1 VSETTPAP
9 HSRVNAPTA
18 ALVRLADVC
27 GVSATYTAYDG
38 ERRTSSARAIR
49 AILATMGV
57 EAGDDAA
64 CQRAADRLEAER
76 RSRPLPPV
84 TVRRAGEA
92 RDVELHVP
100 EGASAGLT
108 LTLESGLAMALPEV
122 HPGVFRLPADL
133 PLGYHT
139 LSASVGPVEAAVEQ
153 GPTEAPG
160 TPGPGAA
167 SETSRLIV
175 APVRLRA
182 PDAVIAKRPWGFMAQ
197 LYSVRSR
204 ASWGIG
210 DLADLRDL
218 CQLAAVRTGADF
230 VLVNPLH
237 AAEPV
242 PPLTPSPYL
251 PSSRLFVNPIYIR
264 VEDIPEVAY
273 MPGADRSLIDWA
285 AEAPRAA
292 SLSPALINRDPIWR
306 AKRDAL
312 EQVFRLP
319 RPAARAGAFADFR
332 ARAGEAL
339 EDFATWCAVI
349 EAGAV
354 EERALE
360 AGAADARAVAGES
373 GALPAALASPR
384 APGIAAFRAAHR
396 ERIEFYAWL
405 QWVADE
411 QRGAAQDAALRAGMA
426 IGVMTDLAVGVHP
439 GGADAWAFA
448 PVLARG
454 IGVGAPPDMYNQ
466 QGQNW
471 SQPPF
476 LPRALEEA
484 GYEPFRAV
492 VRAALR
498 HAGALRIDHI
508 LGLFRLWWVPDTG
521 EGERDGQGDAADG
534 AYVRYDHEALF
545 AVLCLEAERA
555 GTMVIGEDL
564 GTVEPWVADYLASR
578 GILGT
583 TVVWWEREA
592 DGSLRPPEHQRADV
606 LATATTH
613 DIPPTAAYLAGA
625 GVDLREKLG
634 LLARPVEEVRA
645 EAAAERA
652 EMVDYL
658 VARGWATRGTG
669 GTDPSD
675 ADLLIGIHRA
685 VLAAPALLAG
695 VALTDAVGD
704 LRTQNQPGTDREY
717 PNWCVPLTDGR
728 GLPVVLD
735 SLFDHPRLK
744 ALVHAIRETRP

>member
-1 VSETTPAP
+1 MSETTPAP

-18 ALVRLADVC
+18 ALARLADAC
-27 GVSATYTAYDG
+27 GVSATYTAHDG
-38 ERRTSSARAIR
+38 ERRSSSARAIR
-49 AILATMGV
+49 AILATMGI
-57 EAGDDAA
+57 EAGDDAS

-76 RSRPLPPV
+76 RARPLPPV
-84 TVRRAGEA
+84 TVRRAGEP
-92 RDVELHVP
+92 RDVEVHVP
-100 EGASAGLT
+100 EGATSEVA
-108 LTLESGLAMALPEV
+108 LTLESGLAMALPQV

-139 LSASVGPVEAAVEQ
+139 LTARLGPAAAEGASGQAGAPATSGPA
-153 GPTEAPG
+153 TAP
-160 TPGPGAA
+160 A
-167 SETSRLIV
+167 TSRLIV
-175 APVRLRA
+175 TPARLRA
-182 PDAVIAKRPWGFMAQ
+182 PDAVIAKRPWGWMAQ

-204 ASWGIG
+204 ASWGVG

-218 CQLAAVRTGADF
+218 CQLAAAKTGADF

-242 PPLTPSPYL
+242 PPLTQSPYL
-251 PSSRLFVNPIYIR
+251 PSSRLFINPIYIR

-292 SLSPALINRDPIWR
+292 SVSPALINRDPIWR

-319 RPAARAGAFADFR
+319 RPAARAAAFADFR
-332 ARAGEAL
+332 EREGAAL
-339 EDFATWCAVI
+339 DDFATWCAI
-349 EAGAV
+349 T
-354 EERALE
+354 EERA
-360 AGAADARAVAGES
+360 GAAAGS
-373 GALPAALASPR
+373 GATLPAALGSPY
-384 APGIAAFRAAHR
+384 APGIAAFRAAHG

-439 GGADAWAFA
+439 TGADAWAFA

-454 IGVGAPPDMYNQ
+454 VGVGAPPDMYNQ

-476 LPRALEEA
+476 LPRALDEA

-521 EGERDGQGDAADG
+521 DGERDGQGSSDKQGDAADG

-545 AVLCLEAERA
+545 GVLCLEAERA

-564 GTVEPWVADYLASR
+564 GTVEPWVADYLSSR

-613 DIPPTAAYLAGA
+613 DIPPTAAYLKDA

-634 LLARPVEEVRA
+634 LLAHPVEEVRA

-652 EMVDYL
+652 EMVEYL
-658 VARGWATRGTG
+658 VARGWATRDPIGAG
-669 GTDPSD
+669 PNGTDPSD
-675 ADLLIGIHRA
+675 EDLLIGIHRA

-717 PNWCVPLTDGR
+717 PNWCVPLTDDR
-728 GLPVVLD
+728 GLPVILD
-735 SLFDHPRLK
+735 SLFDHPRLR
-744 ALVHAIRETRP
+744 ALVAAIRETRS

>member
-1 VSETTPAP
+1 MSETPPAP

-18 ALVRLADVC
+18 ALARLADAC
-27 GVSATYTAYDG
+27 GVSAAYTAYDG
-38 ERRTSSARAIR
+38 ERRSSSARAIR
-49 AILATMGV
+49 AILATMGI

-76 RSRPLPPV
+76 RARPLPPV

-92 RDVELHVP
+92 RDVEVHAP
-100 EGASAGLT
+100 EGAAVELT
-108 LTLESGLAMALPEV
+108 LTLESGPATELAQA
-122 HPGVFRLPADL
+122 HPGVFRLPTDL
-133 PLGYHT
+133 PVGYHT
-139 LSASVGPVEAAVEQ
+139 LTARVGR
-153 GPTEAPG
+153 
-160 TPGPGAA
+160 GAA
-167 SETSRLIV
+167 PVTGRLIV
-175 APVRLRA
+175 TPVRLRA
-182 PDAVIAKRPWGFMAQ
+182 PDAVVAKRPWGFMTQ

-218 CQLAAVRTGADF
+218 CQLAAAKTGADF

-242 PPLTPSPYL
+242 TPLTPSPYL
-251 PSSRLFVNPIYIR
+251 PSSRLFINPIYVR

-312 EQVFRLP
+312 EQVFHLP
-319 RPAARAGAFADFR
+319 RPAARESAFAAFR
-332 ARAGEAL
+332 AREGAAL
-339 EDFATWCAVI
+339 GDFATWCALI
-349 EAGAV
+349 EEHAAERESGNV
-354 EERALE
+354 EEHAA
-360 AGAADARAVAGES
+360 AGVS
-373 GALPAALASPR
+373 VALPASLASPH
-384 APGIAAFRAAHR
+384 APGIAAFRASHR
-396 ERIEFYAWL
+396 ERITFYAWL
-405 QWVADE
+405 QWIADE
-411 QRGAAQDAALRAGMA
+411 QRGVAQDAALRAGMA

-439 GGADAWAFA
+439 AGADAWAFA
-448 PVLARG
+448 PVLAAG
-454 IGVGAPPDMYNQ
+454 VGVGAPPDIYNQ
-466 QGQNW
+466 RGQNW

-484 GYEPFRAV
+484 WYEPFRAV

-508 LGLFRLWWVPDTG
+508 LGLFRLWWVPDMG
-521 EGERDGQGDAADG
+521 DGRPSPDRQGDAADG

-564 GTVEPWVADYLASR
+564 GTVEPWVEDYLASR

-613 DIPPTAAYLAGA
+613 DISPTAAYLAGA
-625 GVDLREKLG
+625 GVDLRERLG
-634 LLARPVEEVRA
+634 LLARPAEEVRA

-652 EMVDYL
+652 EMVAYL
-658 VARGWATRGTG
+658 VARGWATPGPG
-669 GTDPSD
+669 GADPSGE
-675 ADLLIGIHRA
+675 DLLIGIHRA
-685 VLAAPALLAG
+685 VLAAPALLVG
-695 VALTDAVGD
+695 VALTDAVSD

-717 PNWCVPLTDGR
+717 PNWCVPLTDDR

-735 SLFDHPRLK
+735 TLFDHPRLR
-744 ALVHAIRETRP
+744 ALVEAIRETRP

>member
-1 VSETTPAP
+1 MSETPPAP

-18 ALVRLADVC
+18 ALARLAEAC
-27 GVSATYTAYDG
+27 GISTTYTAHDG
-38 ERRTSSARAIR
+38 ERRSSSTRAIR
-49 AILATMGV
+49 AILATMGI

-76 RSRPLPPV
+76 RARPLPPV
-84 TVRRAGEA
+84 TVLRAGEG
-92 RDVELHVP
+92 RDVEVHAP
-100 EGASAGLT
+100 EGVSAELT
-108 LTLESGLAMALPEV
+108 LTLESGLAMELEGV
-122 HPGVFRLPADL
+122 RPGVFRFPADL
-133 PLGYHT
+133 PTGYHT
-139 LSASVGPVEAAVEQ
+139 LTARL
-153 GPTEAPG
+153 
-160 TPGPGAA
+160 GAA
-167 SETSRLIV
+167 AAPATGRLIV
-175 APVRLRA
+175 TPVRLRA

-218 CQLAAVRTGADF
+218 CQLAATKTGADF

-242 PPLTPSPYL
+242 APLTPSPYL
-251 PSSRLFVNPIYIR
+251 PSSRLFVNPIYLR
-264 VEDIPEVAY
+264 VEEIPEVAY
-273 MPGADRSLIDWA
+273 MPGADRTLVDWA

-312 EQVFRLP
+312 EQVFLLP
-319 RPAARAGAFADFR
+319 RPAARAGAFAAFR
-332 ARAGEAL
+332 AREGAAL
-339 EDFATWCAVI
+339 EDFATWCAI
-349 EAGAV
+349 F
-354 EERALE
+354 EERA
-360 AGAADARAVAGES
+360 AVRRSDGDD
-373 GALPAALASPR
+373 GDDLPAALASPH
-384 APGIAAFRAAHR
+384 APGIAAFRASHR

-411 QRGAAQDAALRAGMA
+411 QRGAAQDAALRAGMG

-439 GGADAWAFA
+439 HGADAWAFA

-454 IGVGAPPDMYNQ
+454 VGVGAPPDMYNQ

-492 VRAALR
+492 VRASLR

-521 EGERDGQGDAADG
+521 DGERDGQGDAADG

-564 GTVEPWVADYLASR
+564 GTLEPWVEDYLASR

-592 DGSLRPPEHQRADV
+592 DGRLRPPEHQRADV

-634 LLARPVEEVRA
+634 LLVRPVEEVRA

-652 EMVDYL
+652 EMVEYL
-658 VARGWATRGTG
+658 VARGWATRGPG
-669 GTDPSD
+669 GGDPTDE
-675 ADLLIGIHRA
+675 DLLMGIHRA

-717 PNWCVPLTDGR
+717 PNWCVPLTDNR

-735 SLFDHPRLK
+735 TLFDHPRLR
-744 ALVHAIRETRP
+744 ALVEAIRETRP

>member
-1 VSETTPAP
+1 MSETPPAP

-18 ALVRLADVC
+18 ALVRLADAC
-27 GVSATYTAYDG
+27 GVSATYTAFDG
-38 ERRTSSARAIR
+38 ERRSSSARAIR

-57 EAGDDAA
+57 EAGDDGS

-76 RSRPLPPV
+76 RARPLPPV
-84 TVRRAGEA
+84 TVRRAGEP
-92 RDVELHVP
+92 RDVEVHVP
-100 EGASAGLT
+100 EGAAAELA
-108 LTLESGLAMALPEV
+108 LTLESGLAMALPQV

-139 LSASVGPVEAAVEQ
+139 LTARLGPAAGPV
-153 GPTEAPG
+153 
-160 TPGPGAA
+160 
-167 SETSRLIV
+167 TSRLIV
-175 APVRLRA
+175 TPARLRA

-204 ASWGIG
+204 ASWGVG

-218 CQLAAVRTGADF
+218 CQLAAAKTGADF

-242 PPLTPSPYL
+242 PPLTQSPYL
-251 PSSRLFVNPIYIR
+251 PSSRLFINPIYIR

-319 RPAARAGAFADFR
+319 RPAARAAAFADFR
-332 ARAGEAL
+332 EREGAAL
-339 EDFATWCAVI
+339 EDFATWCAV
-349 EAGAV
+349 V
-354 EERALE
+354 EERAAAREGGTLDE
-360 AGAADARAVAGES
+360 GAAAGAGS
-373 GALPAALASPR
+373 TLPAALGSPH
-384 APGIAAFRAAHR
+384 APGIAAFRATHR
-396 ERIEFYAWL
+396 GRIEFYAWL

-411 QRGAAQDAALRAGMA
+411 QRGAAQDSALRAGMA

-439 GGADAWAFA
+439 TGADAWAFA

-454 IGVGAPPDMYNQ
+454 VGVGAPPDMYNQ

-508 LGLFRLWWVPDTG
+508 LGLFRLWWVPNTADG
-521 EGERDGQGDAADG
+521 SGDGQGDATDG

-545 AVLCLEAERA
+545 GVLCLEAERA

-564 GTVEPWVADYLASR
+564 GTVEPWVADYLSSR

-592 DGSLRPPEHQRADV
+592 DGRLRPPEHQRADV

-625 GVDLREKLG
+625 GVDLRAKLG
-634 LLARPVEEVRA
+634 LLAHPVEDVRA

-658 VARGWATRGTG
+658 VARGWATRGPSGAGPGGPGTS

-675 ADLLIGIHRA
+675 EDLLIGIHRA

-695 VALTDAVGD
+695 IALTDAVGD

-717 PNWCVPLTDGR
+717 PNWCVPLTDDR

-735 SLFDHPRLK
+735 TLFDHPRVR
-744 ALVHAIRETRP
+744 ALVTAIRETRQ

>member
-1 VSETTPAP
+1 VSETPPAP

-18 ALVRLADVC
+18 ALVRLADAC

-38 ERRTSSARAIR
+38 ETRSSSARAVR
-49 AILATMGV
+49 AILATMGI

-64 CQRAADRLEAER
+64 CQRTADRLEAER

-84 TVRRAGEA
+84 TVRRAGEV
-92 RDVELHVP
+92 RDVEVHVQG
-100 EGASAGLT
+100 GAPATLT
-108 LTLESGLAMALPEV
+108 LALESGLAMALPEV
-122 HPGVFRLPADL
+122 HPGAFRLPADL

-139 LSASVGPVEAAVEQ
+139 LTASVGRAPTEGPPVPTGASGQAAVS
-153 GPTEAPG
+153 A
-160 TPGPGAA
+160 
-167 SETSRLIV
+167 TSRLIV
-175 APVRLRA
+175 TPARLRA

-218 CQLAAVRTGADF
+218 CQLAAARTGADF

-264 VEDIPEVAY
+264 VEDVPEVAY

-312 EQVFRLP
+312 EQIFRLP
-319 RPAARAGAFADFR
+319 RPAARAGAFAEFR
-332 ARAGEAL
+332 ERGGAAL
-339 EDFATWCAVI
+339 EDFATWCAI
-349 EAGAV
+349 V
-354 EERALE
+354 EERAVEVRATTGE
-360 AGAADARAVAGES
+360 A
-373 GALPAALASPR
+373 GALPAALSSPR

-396 ERIEFYAWL
+396 DRIEFHEWL

-411 QRGAAQDAALRAGMA
+411 QRGVAQAAALRAGMA
-426 IGVMTDLAVGVHP
+426 IGVMNDLAVGVHP
-439 GGADAWAFA
+439 TEADAWAFA

-454 IGVGAPPDMYNQ
+454 VGVGAPPDMYNQ

-521 EGERDGQGDAADG
+521 LGVGGGASENMTGGDAADG

-555 GTMVIGEDL
+555 GAMVIGEDL
-564 GTVEPWVADYLASR
+564 GTVEPWVADYLGSR

-592 DGSLRPPEHQRADV
+592 DGRLRPPEHQRADV

-634 LLARPVEEVRA
+634 LLARPVDEVRA

-652 EMVDYL
+652 EMVEYL
-658 VARGWATRGTG
+658 VSRGWATRGPG

-675 ADLLIGIHRA
+675 EDLLIGIYRA

-717 PNWCVPLTDGR
+717 PNWCVPLTDNR

-735 SLFDHPRLK
+735 TLFDHPRLK
-744 ALVHAIRETRP
+744 ALVDAIRETRR

>member
-1 VSETTPAP
+1 MSETPLAP
-9 HSRVNAPTA
+9 HSRINAPTA
-18 ALVRLADVC
+18 ALARLADAC
-27 GVSATYTAYDG
+27 GISATYTAHDG
-38 ERRTSSARAIR
+38 ERRSSSARAIR
-49 AILATMGV
+49 AILATMGI

-64 CQRAADRLEAER
+64 CQRAADRLEAEGR
-76 RSRPLPPV
+76 ARPLPPV

-92 RDVELHVP
+92 RDVEVHAP
-100 EGASAGLT
+100 EGATAALT
-108 LTLESGLAMALPEV
+108 LTLESGLSMELAQAQ
-122 HPGVFRLPADL
+122 PGVFGLPADV
-133 PLGYHT
+133 PTGYHALT
-139 LSASVGPVEAAVEQ
+139 ARLGTAA
-153 GPTEAPG
+153 APSTG
-160 TPGPGAA
+160 
-167 SETSRLIV
+167 RLIV
-175 APVRLRA
+175 TPVRLRA

-210 DLADLRDL
+210 DLADLRDM
-218 CQLAAVRTGADF
+218 CQLAAAKTGADF

-237 AAEPV
+237 VAEPV
-242 PPLTPSPYL
+242 TPLTPSPYL
-251 PSSRLFVNPIYIR
+251 PSSRLFINPIYIR

-273 MPGADRSLIDWA
+273 MPGADRSLVDWA

-292 SLSPALINRDPIWR
+292 SLSPALINRDPIWQ

-312 EQVFRLP
+312 EQVFLLP
-319 RPAARAGAFADFR
+319 RPAARAAAFADFR
-332 ARAGEAL
+332 EREGAAL
-339 EDFATWCAVI
+339 EDFATWCAI
-349 EAGAV
+349 V
-354 EERALE
+354 EERAAAREGGTLDD
-360 AGAADARAVAGES
+360 GAAAG
-373 GALPAALASPR
+373 GGGTLPAALGSPR
-384 APGIAAFRAAHR
+384 APGIAAFRASHR
-396 ERIEFYAWL
+396 ERIDFYAWL

-426 IGVMTDLAVGVHP
+426 IGVMSDIAVGVHP
-439 GGADAWAFA
+439 AGADAWAFG
-448 PVLARG
+448 PVLAAG
-454 IGVGAPPDMYNQ
+454 VGVGAPPDMYNQ

-476 LPRALEEA
+476 LPHALEEA

-492 VRAALR
+492 VRAAVR
-498 HAGALRIDHI
+498 HAGALRMDHI
-508 LGLFRLWWVPDTG
+508 LGLFRLWWVPDAG
-521 EGERDGQGDAADG
+521 DGNGDAADG

-564 GTVEPWVADYLASR
+564 GTVEPWVEDYLSSR

-592 DGSLRPPEHQRADV
+592 DGTLRPPEHQRADV

-625 GVDLREKLG
+625 GVDLRQKLG
-634 LLARPVEEVRA
+634 LLARPVDEVRA
-645 EAAAERA
+645 EAAVERA

-658 VARGWATRGTG
+658 VSRGWATRGPSG
-669 GTDPSD
+669 ADPSD
-675 ADLLIGIHRA
+675 EELLIGIHRA
-685 VLAAPALLAG
+685 VLAAPALLVG

-717 PNWCVPLTDGR
+717 PNWRVPLTDGR

-735 SLFDHPRLK
+735 TLFDHPRLR
-744 ALVHAIRETRP
+744 ALVDAIRETRP